1 MVSHPYILPSAY
13 GWLGGSYLLAL
24 LICFAAFVYSLL
36 TTVAEDGVEMR
47 GEGTVSTVVA
57 AARLG
62 ELLGFGPPGEM
73 RRIG

>member
-1 MVSHPYILPSAY
+1 M
-13 GWLGGSYLLAL
+13 LGL
-24 LICFAAFVYSLL
+24 LICFAVHVYSLP

-62 ELLGFGPPGEM
+62 ELVGFGPPGEM